1 VTDFYGERDEVRSI
15 LLQCCF
21 DTEIRTYEVKEAIL
35 ALTNPRLYDES
46 DIGKFMEYF
55 ADEMDSDIRYALYCD
70 ILEYRLWE
78 STIDF
83 VLKGIEKLNPNNG
96 VNASERLRLKE
107 LLKKLDSLLEQLL
120 SPPSPFYSL
129 VCCGSQTKKH
139 ALSGTSTNQA
149 KSMHYLY

>member
-1 VTDFYGERDEVRSI
+1 
-15 LLQCCF
+15 
-21 DTEIRTYEVKEAIL
+21 
-35 ALTNPRLYDES
+35 
-46 DIGKFMEYF
+46 
-55 ADEMDSDIRYALYCD
+55 MDSDIRYALYYY

-120 SPPSPFYSL
+120 SPPVPSI
-129 VCCGSQTKKH
+129 
-139 ALSGTSTNQA
+139 ALCAAEVKRRNT
-149 KSMHYLY
+149 L